1 MENRRKYNDDQ
12 VRSDLQQYEMG
23 LELGA
28 DIEEIKT
35 MYKQEYGKSLR
46 NENCCIKGQKQDKR
60 KR

>member
-35 MYKQEYGKSLR
+35 MYKREYSKSLR

>member
-12 VRSDLQQYEMG
+12 VRSDLQRYEMG

-35 MYKQEYGKSLR
+35 MYNG
-46 NENCCIKGQKQDKR
+46 NTVNP
-60 KR
+60 